1 MLNYDRSFK
10 PKVLLLTKQRDMSPT
25 GGRELL
31 CKLNHDALREIYG
44 ERLVLFEL
52 PRRPLQGISSVLS
65 AFKGHID
72 GLDESIIDSALQII
86 QRENVGK
93 VFVDGSNL
101 GGFVKAVKARLP
113 QVEIS
118 TFFHNVEA
126 RFFLGAFR
134 QNSSLRSFAVMIVN
148 YLAERKSVK
157 YSDKIIC
164 LNERDSLLLLKVYG
178 RKATHISAMALLD
191 KLPTDFANNFKP
203 SSERFALFVG
213 GDFYANREGILWF
226 VKNVVP
232 RIDIKIY
239 IVGRGFEKLRN
250 ELERD
255 NKVVVV
261 GAVDSLSEWYLN
273 AQFVIAPI
281 FDGSGMKTKVAE
293 ALMFGKK
300 VVGTPEAFAGYED
313 IANHVGRLCE
323 TAEQFV
329 TAIKTVQNV
338 ITLNFDPSLRAIY
351 EEKYSY
357 SASKARLA
365 SILRSQ
371 WLNQKFFIND

>member
-1 MLNYDRSFK
+1 MSK
-10 PKVLLLTKQRDMSPT
+10 ILLITNTLENSPS
-25 GGRELL
+25 GGRQLL
-31 CKLNHDALREIYG
+31 CKLNHDALKEIYG
-44 ERLVLFEL
+44 EGFILYEL
-52 PRRPLQGISSVLS
+52 PRRRLQNVKSILN
-65 AFKGHID
+65 AFKGYFD
-72 GLDESIIDSALQII
+72 GLDDVAIGSVLTEIQSKNID
-86 QRENVGK
+86 K

-101 GGFVKAVKARLP
+101 GGIVKIIKENFP
-113 QVEIS
+113 QVEVS
-118 TFFHNVEA
+118 TFFHNVEV
-126 RFFLGAFR
+126 RFFLGAWRQKKSFR
-134 QNSSLRSFAVMIVN
+134 SLAVLIVN

-164 LNERDSLLLLKVYG
+164 LNERDSILLHKIYG
-178 RKATHISAMALLD
+178 RKATHLSAMALQD
-191 KLPTDFANNFKP
+191 KLPTNMDNTYDP
-203 SSERFALFVG
+203 SIEKFALFVG

-261 GAVDSLSEWYLN
+261 GAVDSLSVWYLN

-300 VVGTPEAFAGYED
+300 IIGTPEAFSGYEKISD
-313 IANHVGRLCE
+313 KAGSVC
-323 TAEQFV
+323 V
-329 TAIKTVQNV
+329 TADDFISE
-338 ITLNFDPSLRAIY
+338 I
-351 EEKYSY
+351 E
-357 SASKARLA
+357 SASNKDNEVCIKELRDIYCDNFSLDAARNRLKA
-365 SILRSQ
+365 IL
-371 WLNQKFFIND
+371 